1 MTYLQ
6 KYSRLKSSNCW
17 HFKKLF
23 LFHLCHQ
30 QLIVNFIKLKL
41 ENCLRIPSCLISF
54 VIGAGL
60 FGSSRRRTFL
70 ILTFYRMLTPV
81 LYSYCNEETVLC
93 REPELERFKKNREPT
108 KKKWL
113 FRSIFLSIAIFMCM
127 TPTKFWILLTIKMK
141 NYYVHIQ
148 TVKSCTQLWKIAF
161 FGHFRME
168 KVTFFD

>member
-6 KYSRLKSSNCW
+6 KCSRLKSSNCW

-30 QLIVNFIKLKL
+30 QLIVNFFKLKL

-93 REPELERFKKNREPT
+93 REPELERFQKTGNRP
-108 KKKWL
+108 KRGGFFAAYSYL
-113 FRSIFLSIAIFMCM
+113 AIFMCNGA
-127 TPTKFWILLTIKMK
+127 W
-141 NYYVHIQ
+141 H
-148 TVKSCTQLWKIAF
+148 QLNSGF
-161 FGHFRME
+161 L
-168 KVTFFD
+168 